1 MPRPT
6 IFFDINETLLDLA
19 PLREAIGGAMGGRD
33 DLLALWFTTLLHQ
46 SLVATVTD
54 RFRDFDDLAAASLRT
69 VAARQGIPL
78 TDERAREAVAVMRT
92 LPPQPDTV
100 PALRAL
106 RDAGLAVFALSN
118 SSAATL
124 RAQLEHACL
133 APLFTG
139 AISVEQIG
147 LYKPHRHVYRWAAR
161 HAGAIPSDCWLLAA
175 HEWDTAGALQAG
187 FQAAYIHRGPTPA
200 EHSNPQPQLI
210 ARDLLDAAHRIIAT
224 QTGAGT

>member
-19 PLREAIGGAMGGRD
+19 PLRAAIGAAMGGRD

-54 RFRDFDDLAAASLRT
+54 RFRDFDDLAAASLKN

-78 TDERAREAVAVMRT
+78 TDDRAREAVSVMRT
-92 LPPQPDTV
+92 LPPHPDTV

-106 RDAGLAVFALSN
+106 RDAGLTVFALSN

-124 RAQLEHACL
+124 RAQLEHARL
-133 APLFTG
+133 TPLFSG

-147 LYKPHRHVYRWAAR
+147 LYKPHPHVYRWAAR
-161 HAGAIPSDCWLLAA
+161 HAGADLSDCWLLAA

-187 FQAAYIHRGPTPA
+187 FKAAYVHRGPTPA
-200 EHSNPQPQLI
+200 QHANPQPQFI
-210 ARDLLDAAHRIIAT
+210 ARDLFDAARRIIASE
-224 QTGAGT
+224 TGSGT

>member
-1 MPRPT
+1 MQRT
-6 IFFDINETLLDLA
+6 TVFFDINETLLDLA
-19 PLREAIGGAMGGRD
+19 PLREAISKAVGGRN

-69 VAARQGIPL
+69 VAARQGISI
-78 TDERAREAVAVMRT
+78 TADHAREAVAVMRT
-92 LPPQPDTV
+92 LPPQPDAI
-100 PALRAL
+100 PALSML

-124 RAQLEHACL
+124 RAQLDHARI

-161 HAGAIPSDCWLLAA
+161 QAETSPSACWLAAA

-187 FQAAYIHRGPTPA
+187 FRAAYVHRGSTPA
-200 EHSNPQPQLI
+200 EHSDPQPQHIAASLI
-210 ARDLLDAAHRIIAT
+210 DAAQRIIASD
-224 QTGAGT
+224 TGDRT